1 MLDTKGR
8 KFVQPVIEI
17 IASIFL
23 KIGFKANTITFAA
36 FIIGIFS
43 GITFYFGYNL
53 IAVIVLWLSGLLDAV
68 DGTMARRT
76 KTSSFGTIL
85 DITFDR
91 IVEISIIVAIALR
104 FPTNNFLLVILLS
117 SIIISMTIF
126 LTVGALS
133 DKYSEKSFYYQPGLA
148 ERTEGFI
155 FFSLMMLFNSYI
167 NIIVIIFSLAII
179 YTALERMIQAKKILK
194 N

>member
-8 KFVQPVIEI
+8 KFVQPIIETV
-17 IASIFL
+17 AKLFL
-23 KIGFKANTITFAA
+23 KLGFQANSITFLA
-36 FIIGIFS
+36 FIIGVLS
-43 GITFYFGYNL
+43 AVVFYFSHSL
-53 IAVIVLWLSGLLDAV
+53 IAVILLWTSGLLDAV
-68 DGTMARRT
+68 DGTMARKT
-76 KTSSFGTIL
+76 KTTAFGTIL

-91 IVEISIIVAIALR
+91 VVEISIVVAIALK
-104 FPTNNFLLVILLS
+104 FPYNSFLMVVLLS
-117 SIIISMTIF
+117 SIILSMTVF

-155 FFSLMMLFNSYI
+155 FFSLMILFNNYI
-167 NIIVIIFSLAII
+167 NIISIIFSLAIF
-179 YTALERMIQAKKILK
+179 YTAIQRILEAKRIL

>member
-8 KFVQPVIEI
+8 KFVQPIIETV
-17 IASIFL
+17 AKLFL
-23 KIGFKANTITFAA
+23 KLGFQPNNITFLA
-36 FIIGIFS
+36 FIIGVFS
-43 GITFYFGYNL
+43 AVVFYFGHNL
-53 IAVIVLWLSGLLDAV
+53 IAVILLWTSGLLDAV
-68 DGTMARRT
+68 DGTMARKT
-76 KTSSFGTIL
+76 KTTAFGTIL

-91 IVEISIIVAIALR
+91 VVEISIVVAVALK
-104 FPTNNFLLVILLS
+104 FPYNSFLMVVLLS
-117 SIIISMTIF
+117 SIILSMTVF

-155 FFSLMMLFNSYI
+155 FFSLMILFNNYI
-167 NIIVIIFSLAII
+167 NIISIIFSLAIF
-179 YTALERMIQAKKILK
+179 YTAIQRILEAKRIL

>member
-8 KFVQPVIEI
+8 KFVQPIIEA
-17 IASIFL
+17 IAKLFL
-23 KIGFKANTITFAA
+23 KLGFKANSITFLA
-36 FIIGIFS
+36 FIIGVLSAIV
-43 GITFYFGYNL
+43 FYFSYNL
-53 IAVIVLWLSGLLDAV
+53 IAVILLWISGLLDAV
-68 DGTMARRT
+68 DGTMARKT
-76 KTSSFGTIL
+76 KATAFGTIL

-91 IVEISIIVAIALR
+91 VVEISIIVAIALK
-104 FPTNNFLLVILLS
+104 FPNNSFELVILLS
-117 SIIISMTIF
+117 SIIFSMTIF

-155 FFSLMMLFNSYI
+155 FFSLMILFNNFI
-167 NIIVIIFSLAII
+167 NIISIIFSLAIF
-179 YTALERMIQAKKILK
+179 YTAIQRILEAKRIL

>member
-1 MLDTKGR
+1 MLDTNGR
-8 KFVQPVIEI
+8 KFIQPAIEVI
-17 IASIFL
+17 SNIFL
-23 KIGFKANTITFAA
+23 SFGLKANTVTFIA
-36 FIIGIFS
+36 FVIGVFS
-43 GITFYFGYNL
+43 AIAFYFGNNF
-53 IAVIVLWLSGLLDAV
+53 IAVILLWISGMLDAV
-68 DGTMARRT
+68 DGTMARKT
-76 KTSSFGTIL
+76 KTTPFGTIL

-91 IVEISIIVAIALR
+91 IVEISIVLAIAMR

-117 SIIISMTIF
+117 SIIISMTVF

-133 DKYSEKSFYYQPGLA
+133 DKHSEKSFYYQPGLA

-167 NIIVIIFSLAII
+167 NVIAIIFSLAII
-179 YTALERMIQAKKILK
+179 FTAMQRILEAKKSL

>member
-8 KFVQPVIEI
+8 KFVQPIIE
-17 IASIFL
+17 AVAKLFL
-23 KIGFKANTITFAA
+23 KLGFQANGITFLA
-36 FIIGIFS
+36 FIIGVLS
-43 GITFYFGYNL
+43 AVVFYFSHNL
-53 IAVIVLWLSGLLDAV
+53 IAVILLWTSGLLDAV
-68 DGTMARRT
+68 DGTMARKT
-76 KTSSFGTIL
+76 KTTAFGTIL

-91 IVEISIIVAIALR
+91 VVEISIVVAIALK
-104 FPTNNFLLVILLS
+104 FPCNSFLMVVLLS
-117 SIIISMTIF
+117 SIILSMTVF

-155 FFSLMMLFNSYI
+155 FFSQMILFNNYI
-167 NIIVIIFSLAII
+167 NLISIIFSLAIF
-179 YTALERMIQAKKILK
+179 YTAIQRILEAKRIL